1 MLDAIGSGER
11 FQRGDVIGADA
22 HDLGARGFELGE
34 VRLEAADL
42 ARSDGAEGL
51 DDRVDDDR
59 PLAQELAELHRLVAG
74 PGHRGERTACST
86 PARRPPGRPAM
97 ASATSRA
104 PARPRALAETWETF
118 NDRWP
123 SAERGS

>member
-59 PLAQELAELHRLVAG
+59 PLAQELAELHRLVPG
-74 PGHRGERTACST
+74 PVTVKSGAFCPIS
-86 PARRPPGRPAM
+86 
-97 ASATSRA
+97 SA
-104 PARPRALAETWETF
+104 ALP
-118 NDRWP
+118 WP
-123 SAERGS
+123 